1 MCRAG
6 ARSGSDAVLV
16 RTVIGEGVRP
26 PAGGGRARRVGT
38 SGSVNA
44 INQAYRAWVAVRGD
58 GAVAVS
64 YTHLGKSS
72 SAIHGLLTS
81 LGWLPWLDATA
92 RLVDL
97 EGAWLAPGGI
107 VRKTARDAWPKALPV
122 TTRIHAVRRG
132 TGELWRLTPRFVD
145 GTVPVSYTHLDVYKR
160 QTPMHPP
167 CCRTPGSAVRL
178 ARQRIETC
186 STHPHTVHR

>member
-1 MCRAG
+1 MSEPVA
-6 ARSGSDAVLV
+6 
-16 RTVIGEGVRP
+16 
-26 PAGGGRARRVGT
+26 
-38 SGSVNA
+38 
-44 INQAYRAWVAVRGD
+44 AVRGATTVQPD
-58 GAVAVS
+58 LDAP
-64 YTHLGKSS
+64 GKSS

-122 TTRIHAVRRG
+122 TTRIHAWRRG

-145 GTVPVSYTHLDVYKR
+145 GTVLVTSLDLSSTADREVEAAAAHAR
-160 QTPMHPP
+160 HE
-167 CCRTPGSAVRL
+167 GEVGAVRGASGGGNL
-178 ARQRIETC
+178 SCQVTGSITVDRDWERFWVNGPAPVMFLR
-186 STHPHTVHR
+186 STAHT